1 MRKELM
7 VGVMASSLALAACEE
22 GHEREQAGTLIGAAA
37 GALLG
42 SAVSDSAVL
51 VAVGAVAGAYLG
63 GQLGRKL
70 DERDR
75 QYLQTTTQNSLTK
88 APAGQTSRW
97 ANPDSGNSGTI
108 TPQKTFKNTEG
119 QDCREFQQSVTVSGQ
134 TETGYGTACR
144 QADGTW
150 RVVKG

>member
-1 MRKELM
+1 MKQHIM
-7 VGVMASSLALAACEE
+7 VGVIASALVLGACEE
-22 GHEREQAGTLIGAAA
+22 GREREQAGTLIGAAA

-42 SAVSDSAVL
+42 SAVSDSTVL
-51 VAVGAVAGAYLG
+51 IAVGAVAGAYLG
-63 GQLGRKL
+63 GQLGRRL

-75 QYLQTTTQNSLTK
+75 SYMQSSTQKALAT

-97 ANPDSGNSGTI
+97 SNPDSGNSGTI
-108 TPQKTFKNTEG
+108 TPQRNFTNNQG
-119 QDCREFQQSVTVSGQ
+119 QTCREFQQSITVSGQ

-144 QADGTW
+144 QPDGTW